1 MSGKIIVIDLEATC
15 WEGNPPPGEI
25 SEIIEIGICVLD
37 QATGAID
44 KNRGILIKPVHSA
57 ISPFCTQLTTITPDL
72 IGKEGIS
79 FEEAL
84 HILGKEYQAGQ
95 HAWASY
101 GMYDKNMLQK
111 QCALRHIP
119 YPMHH
124 EHINVKELFRQVTRI
139 PRKVGMS
146 QALDILGYPLQGTHH
161 RGGDDAFNIARILR
175 YCLNHSE
182 AAIE

>member
-1 MSGKIIVIDLEATC
+1 M
-15 WEGNPPPGEI
+15 
-25 SEIIEIGICVLD
+25 
-37 QATGAID
+37 
-44 KNRGILIKPVHSA
+44 
-57 ISPFCTQLTTITPDL
+57 
-72 IGKEGIS
+72 
-79 FEEAL
+79 
-84 HILGKEYQAGQ
+84 GQ
-95 HAWASY
+95 
-101 GMYDKNMLQK
+101 
-111 QCALRHIP
+111 LRHVRQKHAAKTVRFAA
-119 YPMHH
+119 YSLPMHH

>member
-37 QATGAID
+37 QATGVID

-95 HAWASY
+95 HAWPATACTT
-101 GMYDKNMLQK
+101 KTCCKK

-124 EHINVKELFRQVTRI
+124 EHINRE
-139 PRKVGMS
+139 
-146 QALDILGYPLQGTHH
+146 
-161 RGGDDAFNIARILR
+161 GD
-175 YCLNHSE
+175 CSGK
-182 AAIE
+182 

>member
-1 MSGKIIVIDLEATC
+1 M
-15 WEGNPPPGEI
+15 
-25 SEIIEIGICVLD
+25 
-37 QATGAID
+37 
-44 KNRGILIKPVHSA
+44 HSA

-119 YPMHH
+119 LPQAKNSARAFVRHFHASAVESEVDKQGRMTIPQELRKYVQVSF
-124 EHINVKELFRQVTRI
+124 HIF
-139 PRKVGMS
+139 
-146 QALDILGYPLQGTHH
+146 
-161 RGGDDAFNIARILR
+161 
-175 YCLNHSE
+175 
-182 AAIE
+182 